1 MLKRPKIVSSQ
12 PGEVINWEEGAHSN
26 KAFRK
31 GLNLLPVGYNCV
43 RIAPPLNMISIILFD
58 VTKAVDGD

>member
-1 MLKRPKIVSSQ
+1 MLKGPEIVSSQ

-31 GLNLLPVGYNCV
+31 GLSLLPVGYNCV
-43 RIAPPLNMISIILFD
+43 RIAPLLNISKELLDEGLDNF
-58 VTKAVDGD
+58 V